1 MRRAGVARA
10 RALDARARRT
20 TRLSARIP
28 IEIEPIASR
37 LTRALDALDAQ
48 VVLLGEGRVGKT
60 SLLLRYVENT
70 FSETQ
75 TPTVQATY
83 LSKRVALE
91 NGGAATLNV
100 WDTAGQERFH
110 ALGPIYYRD
119 ADAAVLVYD
128 ITDSDSFDRV
138 KSWVKELRQ
147 IAGSEI
153 SLAVCANKSDLE
165 RARKVSQSD
174 GETYAKSIGAAFF
187 STSAK
192 ADKGVAQAFMSVAT
206 ALDAK
211 RGKSAAGG
219 GGAGT
224 KTSGVGRSRSLKIA
238 EEEMKP
244 RGGDCC

>member
-1 MRRAGVARA
+1 MTGAQSASNAFKVRAIARCVATRGRA
-10 RALDARARRT
+10 RRARARRAT
-20 TRLSARIP
+20 LALDAASARIR
-28 IEIEPIASR
+28 IEIESIASR

-91 NGGAATLNV
+91 NDGAATLNV

-147 IAGSEI
+147 IRR
-153 SLAVCANKSDLE
+153 E
-165 RARKVSQSD
+165 RD
-174 GETYAKSIGAAFF
+174 F
-187 STSAK
+187 
-192 ADKGVAQAFMSVAT
+192 
-206 ALDAK
+206 
-211 RGKSAAGG
+211 AGG
-219 GGAGT
+219 
-224 KTSGVGRSRSLKIA
+224 VR
-238 EEEMKP
+238 E
-244 RGGDCC
+244 

>member
-1 MRRAGVARA
+1 M
-10 RALDARARRT
+10 
-20 TRLSARIP
+20 
-28 IEIEPIASR
+28 
-37 LTRALDALDAQ
+37 
-48 VVLLGEGRVGKT
+48 LLGEGRVGKT

-91 NGGAATLNV
+91 NDGAATLNV

-219 GGAGT
+219 GGGGTSRRVWGGASGAICAEGGGGGGTSMNCAGGALGAYSSSST
-224 KTSGVGRSRSLKIA
+224 CSSTRVFFDR
-238 EEEMKP
+238 
-244 RGGDCC
+244 